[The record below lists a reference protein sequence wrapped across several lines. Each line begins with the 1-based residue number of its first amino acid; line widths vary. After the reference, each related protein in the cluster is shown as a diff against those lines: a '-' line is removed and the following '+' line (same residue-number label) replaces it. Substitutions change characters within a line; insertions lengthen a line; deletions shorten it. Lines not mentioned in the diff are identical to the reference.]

1 MMLSRSLR
9 FRDLQTLDEL
19 RRVVELEKIVWEYTD
34 GEDVVPVP
42 ILAITVKRGGILI
55 GAFDGS
61 DAMVGFVY
69 SLPGLKSGCLIQW
82 SHMLGV
88 VAAYRNAGLG
98 RSLKLEQRQRALAMG
113 IEVIEWTFD
122 PMQALNA
129 HLNLTKLGAV
139 VVEYEKNIYGESSS
153 PLHRG
158 TPTDRFVAVWNLK
171 SSRVAARL
179 AGGPGD
185 VPQLGEIPLINE
197 TRVANSWLTCGAWNS
212 KLEDARLRVEI
223 PFDFGKMQRS
233 SPDVASDWRT
243 AASTNSSPA
252 SRTST
257 REARCSDTRPCRAV
271 HSTAEA
277 TSGGFGEVSDP
288 SARPSAMVSPKRSML
303 RRARR
308 YSSAG

>member
-1 MMLSRSLR
+1 MMLRRSLR

-61 DAMVGFVY
+61 DAIVGFVY

-243 AASTNSSPA
+243 A
-252 SRTST
+252 SRDIFLTYM
-257 REARCSDTRPCRAV
+257 ARGYRVVEFALD
-271 HSTAEA
+271 HTAGRGWYVLE
-277 TSGGFGEVSDP
+277 
-288 SARPSAMVSPKRSML
+288 R
-303 RRARR
+303 
-308 YSSAG
+308 